1 MTAKLQQ
8 MHENI
13 EPRTKSS
20 SPIDWLLEKMQGF
33 RESLA
38 VAQGEHTSSYAE
50 LVDRYRLWK
59 DRLDKCGVLSG
70 QVVALEGEYNTTTI
84 AALLAAVAMR
94 SIVVPLSSDSRG
106 QHDRFRQLA
115 KVQWRLD
122 SSGQGQITKENEEL
136 ADVPLYERLRNAQ
149 YPGLV
154 LFTSGSTGN
163 SKAAVHD
170 LSLLLE
176 KFVAARQTL
185 RTIVFLQLDH
195 IGGIN
200 TLLYTLANG
209 GAVVVP
215 QDRSP
220 AAVCDAIARHSVELL
235 PTSPTFL
242 NLLLLSEAYRH
253 YDLKSLRLITYG
265 TEPMPSSTLERLN
278 QVFPHIRLQQT
289 YGLTELGILR
299 SQSRDSKSLWVRV
312 GGEGYETKVIDGQ
325 LAIKA
330 RSAMLGYLN
339 APSPFD
345 EDGFLHTGDRVE
357 IEGPWLRIL
366 GRESEVI
373 NVGGSKIHPAEVE
386 SVLLEMEGVA
396 DVAVRGEAHPI
407 TGQVVIATVQLNGSE
422 TAKAFRARMRLHCR
436 IKLPQFA
443 VPVRVYLSEEPLY
456 NSRFKRMRR
465 PMSTPAS
472 LPVNEL

>member
-1 MTAKLQQ
+1 MTANSREHQD
-8 MHENI
+8 I
-13 EPRTKSS
+13 EPVTPFSN
-20 SPIDWLLEKMQGF
+20 PINWLLEKMQGF

-38 VAQGEHTSSYAE
+38 VAQGEATSSYAD
-50 LVDRYRLWK
+50 LVDRYRSWK
-59 DRLDKCGVLSG
+59 EQLENCGVSNG
-70 QVVALEGEYNTTTI
+70 QVLALEGEYNTATI

-94 SIVVPLSSDSRG
+94 NIVVPLSPDSRG

-115 KVQWRLD
+115 RVQWRLD
-122 SSGQGQITKENEEL
+122 SSGQGTLARTKESPT
-136 ADVPLYERLRNAQ
+136 DVPLYEQLRSLQ
-149 YPGLV
+149 HPGLV
-154 LFTSGSTGN
+154 LFTSGSTGD

-176 KFVAARQTL
+176 KFSTPRRTL

-253 YDLKSLRLITYG
+253 HDLKSLRLITYG

-278 QVFPHIRLQQT
+278 RVFPDITLQQT

-312 GGEGYETKVIDGQ
+312 GGEGYETKVVDGK

-345 EDGFLHTGDRVE
+345 VDGFLHTGDRVE
-357 IEGPWLRIL
+357 VDGPWLRIL

-373 NVGGSKIHPAEVE
+373 NVGGNKVHPAEVE
-386 SVLLEMEGVA
+386 SVLLEMEGVT
-396 DVAVRGEAHPI
+396 DVVVRGEAHPI
-407 TGQVVIATVQLNGSE
+407 TGQVVTATIQLSGPE
-422 TAKAFRARMRLHCR
+422 LPLDFRARMRLHCR
-436 IKLPQFA
+436 SKLPQFA
-443 VPVRVYLSEEPLY
+443 VPVRVHFSDTPLY

-465 PMSTPAS
+465 SSKDAA
-472 LPVNEL
+472 LPQIKEP